1 MVTITLDGPEWPWLA
16 SFVWDER
23 AQTCSN
29 KFKSR
34 SDLTEVDW
42 GLDVIRMKQI
52 PESNRGDKANLCY
65 VSPEAS
71 VISHSRGR
79 RQEKA

>member
-1 MVTITLDGPEWPWLA
+1 MALNGLGWPLLFGMKDG
-16 SFVWDER
+16 

-29 KFKSR
+29 KFKSC

-71 VISHSRGR
+71 VSSHSRGR